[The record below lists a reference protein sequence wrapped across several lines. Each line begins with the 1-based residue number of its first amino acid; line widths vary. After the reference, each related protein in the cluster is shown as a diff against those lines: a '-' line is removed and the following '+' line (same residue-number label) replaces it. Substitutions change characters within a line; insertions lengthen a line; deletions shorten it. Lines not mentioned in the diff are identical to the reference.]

1 MKEESIALGV
11 EVRGIVQGVGFRP
24 FVYQL
29 SSRLGLKGTVANT
42 TAGVTIHVEGAKQN
56 IDAFCAC
63 LSENC
68 PPLALITDI
77 SVRPKPLEHLQSFT
91 ILPSGDQNETATFI
105 APDVSVCNDC
115 LLEMQDP
122 LNRRFRYPFINC
134 THCGP
139 RYTII
144 EDIPYDRPQT
154 TMKHFS
160 MCARCRAEY
169 EDPADRRF
177 HAQPNACPECGPRI
191 TLFDNR
197 RHPVATTDP
206 IETAIN
212 LLKEGYILAIKGLGG
227 FHLAADAENDSA
239 AGTLRD
245 RKARPDKPFALMSRS
260 IEVIERYARISPE
273 EAPLLSG
280 MARPIVL
287 LEKRPHHPL
296 SPQVAPGNPCFGVML
311 PYTPLHF
318 LLLENHFTALI
329 MTSGNR
335 SDTPLCIDNAEAFDQ
350 LSGIAD
356 YFLVHNRPIYQRNDD
371 TLVNMAG
378 GKARFIRRARGAVP
392 VPVPLSHPVPPTL
405 ACGGELKNT
414 ICLAQGKTAFLSQHL
429 GDMGELSTLDFFRD
443 TIDHLK
449 KVTKMVPE
457 IVAHDLHPDYLS
469 TRYAQALSD
478 VQRIG
483 VQHHHAHVV
492 SCMAENRLEGPVI
505 GLALDGTGYGT
516 DGAIWGGEVLVAE
529 RARFTRAAHLAY
541 VPMPGGEAAIKEPWR
556 MTLSYLYHAFGK
568 ELSCPALPFLKRV
581 DARQSQGV
589 REILSKQLRSP
600 NTSSLGRLFD
610 GVAAMA
616 GLCYQVSFEGQA
628 AMALEAS
635 AGGRLNETGGPY
647 NWDVRHTGGLL
658 QIDIAPLI
666 RQIALDLA
674 SGKNASE
681 ISRKF
686 HRTLICLFCNLSVSI
701 RKETGINRVAMS
713 GGVFQ
718 NKLLFEGLSAALREQ
733 RFEVFSHHLVP
744 TNDGG
749 ISLGQAVAA
758 AAMVEENAV
767 RGG

>member
-1 MKEESIALGV
+1 MKEDSIALGI

-29 SSRLGLKGTVANT
+29 AGRFGLKGTVANT
-42 TAGVTIHVEGAKQN
+42 TTGVMIHVEGEKQ
-56 IDAFCAC
+56 DVEAFCTG
-63 LSENC
+63 LSNNR
-68 PPLALITDI
+68 PPLALITGI
-77 SVRPKPLEHLQSFT
+77 ALQPKPLEHLKTFT
-91 ILPSGDQNETATFI
+91 ILPSSHRNEAATFI

-115 LLEMQDP
+115 LLEMRDP

-144 EDIPYDRPQT
+144 EDIPYDRPHT

-160 MCARCRAEY
+160 MCTRCRSEY
-169 EDPADRRF
+169 ENPSNRRF
-177 HAQPNACPECGPRI
+177 HAQPNACPECGPRV
-191 TLFDNR
+191 TLLDKGQQC
-197 RHPVATTDP
+197 VSSAADP
-206 IETAIN
+206 IETAIR
-212 LLKEGYILAIKGLGG
+212 LLKEGHILAIKGIGG
-227 FHLAADAENDSA
+227 FHLASDAENDMA
-239 AGTLRD
+239 AGRLRT

-260 IEVIERYARISPE
+260 IEVIDRYARISPE
-273 EAPLLSG
+273 ETSLLSG

-296 SPQVAPGNPCFGVML
+296 SPLVAPGNPYFGVML
-311 PYTPLHF
+311 PYTPLHY
-318 LLLENHFTALI
+318 LLLDNHFMALI

-335 SDTPLCIDNAEAFDQ
+335 TGAPLCIENREAVDQ
-350 LSGIAD
+350 LSDIAD
-356 YFLVHNRPIYQRNDD
+356 YFLVHDRPIYQRNDD
-371 TLVNMAG
+371 TLVQLAG

-392 VPVPLSHPVPPTL
+392 TPVRLSHSIPPTL

-414 ICLAQGKTAFLSQHL
+414 ICLGRGETAFLSQHL
-429 GDMGELSTLDFFRD
+429 GDMGEPATLDFFKN

-449 KVTKMVPE
+449 KVTRIVPE

-469 TRYAQALSD
+469 TRYAKALSE
-478 VQRIG
+478 VKQIG

-529 RARFTRAAHLAY
+529 RGRFTRAAHLSY
-541 VPMPGGEAAIKEPWR
+541 VPLPGGAAAIKEPWR
-556 MTLSYLYHAFGK
+556 MALGYLYQAFGEK
-568 ELSCPALPFLKRV
+568 LKGLSLPFLTQI

-589 REILSKQLRSP
+589 LEMISKRLHSP

-610 GVAAMA
+610 GIAAMA
-616 GLCYQVSFEGQA
+616 GLCHRVTFEGQA

-635 AGGRLNETGGPY
+635 AGGRLNETGEPY
-647 NWDVRHTGGLL
+647 DWDVQHAGELS
-658 QIDIAPLI
+658 QIGVAPLI

-674 SGKNASE
+674 AKKDVSE

-686 HRTLICLFCNLSVSI
+686 HRTLIRLFGDLCTYA
-701 RKETGINRVAMS
+701 RKETGINQVVMG

-718 NKLLFEGLSAALREQ
+718 NKLLFEGLLAVLREK
-733 RFEVFSHHLVP
+733 RFEVFSHSLVP
-744 TNDGG
+744 ANDGG
-749 ISLGQAVAA
+749 ISLGQAVVA
-758 AAMVEENAV
+758 AAMAKEC
-767 RGG
+767 